1 MSEGIT
7 PQQQETQYIFEKK
20 YTCPCCDKVFA
31 SKTLKSGR
39 VRRDESGPDLR
50 PKAKGIDILKYQV
63 IMCPNCG
70 YSTLLQ
76 NFGKLSS
83 LQIKLIREKVSEGFK
98 PRAAVE
104 IPTVTYD
111 MALDAYIHAMKCA
124 EARMGKQSEKAY
136 LSLIVHW
143 ILDSKAAMEE
153 DEKLK
158 KMYEE
163 KSEIFYKSA
172 YDGFVK
178 AIAEEYFPMA
188 GMDETTVDYLV
199 AYMAFHFGQLEVAS
213 KLLSQVLTNQMAPR
227 RLKDRA
233 LELKDQI
240 VEQIKK
246 GK

>member
-7 PQQQETQYIFEKK
+7 PQEKETQYIFDKK
-20 YTCPCCDKVFA
+20 YTCPCCDKEFI

-39 VRRDESGPDLR
+39 VRRDESDMDLR

-70 YSTLLQ
+70 YSTLAQ
-76 NFGKLSS
+76 NYGHLSS
-83 LQIKLIREKVSEGFK
+83 LQIKLIREKVSESFR
-98 PRAAVE
+98 PRPVAKTP
-104 IPTVTYD
+104 IVTYD
-111 MALDAYIHAMKCA
+111 MALDAYIHAIKCS
-124 EARMGKQSEKAY
+124 EARLGKQSEKAY

-143 ILDSKAAMEE
+143 ILDSKAEMEE
-153 DEKLK
+153 NADMKNMFL
-158 KMYEE
+158 E
-163 KSEIFYKSA
+163 KSEIFYRSA

-188 GMDETTVDYLV
+188 GMDETTIDYLV

-233 LELKDQI
+233 LELKDRI
-240 VEQIKK
+240 IDQIKN